1 MKYIRLR
8 WIHDQ
13 RDVPVWLI
21 CELDERNWEVR
32 KIEIWRD
39 GSKGYADRDT
49 SYGSTGLGT
58 VPVPP
63 FDELAA
69 LPQFECEEISRGEFE
84 AEWDARE
91 ES

>member
-8 WIHDQ
+8 WIHDS
-13 RDVPVWLI
+13 RHLPVWLI
-21 CELDERNWEVR
+21 SELDDHHREVR
-32 KIEIWRD
+32 KIEIWND
-39 GSKGYADRDT
+39 GAKGFADRTT
-49 SYGSTGLGT
+49 SYGGTGLGA

-69 LPQFECEEISRGEFE
+69 LPQFQFEEISGPAFE

-91 ES
+91 T